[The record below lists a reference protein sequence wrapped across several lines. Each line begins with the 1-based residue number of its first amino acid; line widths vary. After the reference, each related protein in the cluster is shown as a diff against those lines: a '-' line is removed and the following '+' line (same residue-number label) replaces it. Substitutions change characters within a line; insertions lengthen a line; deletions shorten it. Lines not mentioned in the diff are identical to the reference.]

1 MLRTLPLWAL
11 LVALAACGDDAKVGS
26 RGAPPST
33 PSGPPAGTPASPTPA
48 PAPTPAGPATP
59 TAPAPAPTGQTPP
72 AAGVPVVPRVGDWA
86 TWTVRVAGSDGMTRL
101 TWRIVSLDAIQAG
114 VSITS
119 ATTDGSGR
127 DLSASETQTKIDLA
141 KLRPTS
147 RLQGATPSEPV
158 VVGARRIPVRV
169 AFVGETKAWV

>member
-1 MLRTLPLWAL
+1 M
-11 LVALAACGDDAKVGS
+11 
-26 RGAPPST
+26 
-33 PSGPPAGTPASPTPA
+33 
-48 PAPTPAGPATP
+48 
-59 TAPAPAPTGQTPP
+59 
-72 AAGVPVVPRVGDWA
+72 PRVGDWA

-169 AFVGETKAWV
+169 AFVGETKAWVSDEVPVTGLVRSTGPGGTEQVLVDFGRGG